1 MGFWDAVES
10 AGHMQTIC
18 TFLQTDNHTNT
29 SSVNFY
35 RSDALRDPI
44 TNSVRATVIDKKV

>member
-18 TFLQTDNHTNT
+18 TFLQTDNTPTPHQSIFTGRMLFVT
-29 SSVNFY
+29 
-35 RSDALRDPI
+35 P
-44 TNSVRATVIDKKV
+44 